1 MINEFDTPELRA
13 ENFNAHQEA
22 IEKLSIVHII
32 DAVDYINELATF
44 IPQNNEVLD
53 YLEDI
58 VMPLVDII
66 DECRTDKECPHCG
79 CYVFKSDL
87 PQYDYVCAECKENV
101 YECEVI

>member
-1 MINEFDTPELRA
+1 MINEFDTPKLRT
-13 ENFNAHQEA
+13 ENFKAHQEA

-32 DAVDYINELATF
+32 DAVDYINELSTF

-58 VMPLVDII
+58 VRPLVDVI

-79 CYVFKSDL
+79 CYVFKSDF
-87 PQYDYVCAECKENV
+87 PQYDYVCAECNENL
-101 YECEVI
+101 YESEVK